1 MSDAIQRV
9 NELRQALNY
18 HNYRYYVEN
27 SPEISDIEFDRLM
40 RELQELETAYPE
52 LDDPL
57 SPTHRVGSDLS
68 KGFEQARHI
77 YPMLSLGNTYSIDEI
92 DEWVNRTSNSLGGQ
106 QFSIVG
112 EMKFDGTS
120 ISLIYEHG
128 RLVRAVTRGDGEKA
142 ML

>member
-57 SPTHRVGSDLS
+57 S
-68 KGFEQARHI
+68 Q
-77 YPMLSLGNTYSIDEI
+77 
-92 DEWVNRTSNSLGGQ
+92 RT
-106 QFSIVG
+106 V
-112 EMKFDGTS
+112 
-120 ISLIYEHG
+120 
-128 RLVRAVTRGDGEKA
+128 
-142 ML
+142 